1 MRFPLSFG
9 HNVEFLA
16 GSIDVILVENQSLRG
31 CLTYFD
37 NYIIIDGPDKIFAP
51 L

>member
-16 GSIDVILVENQSLRG
+16 GSIDVILVENQSL
-31 CLTYFD
+31 TYFD
-37 NYIIIDGPDKIFAP
+37 NYIIIDGPDKTFAP